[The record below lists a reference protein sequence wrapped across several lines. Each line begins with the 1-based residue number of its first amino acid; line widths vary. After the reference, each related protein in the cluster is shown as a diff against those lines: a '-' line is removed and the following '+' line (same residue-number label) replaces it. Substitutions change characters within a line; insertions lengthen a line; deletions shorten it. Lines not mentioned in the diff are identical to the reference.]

1 MESNFLNPQDILGQ
15 VSIEIGSK
23 VADFGCGAGFFSLAF
38 AEAVGPEGT
47 VYALDVLK
55 SALESVQSRARIKGY
70 TNLVAK
76 RVNLEKVGG
85 SGLEPDSMDWVV
97 VKDMLF
103 QNKGKDIILQEA
115 HRVIKSG
122 GRAMVIEWNE
132 KAGGLGPEA
141 ALRVNEAD
149 LERILAAAGFIIDKK
164 INAGNFHYG
173 FVVSK

>member
-15 VSIEIGSK
+15 VSIEVGSK

-55 SALESVQSRARIKGY
+55 SALESVQSRARIKGH

-85 SGLEPDSMDWVV
+85 SGLEPDSLDWVV

-115 HRVIKSG
+115 YRVLKPG

-141 ALRVNEAD
+141 ALRVNGAE
-149 LERILAAAGFIIDKK
+149 LEKTLAAAGFIIDKK
-164 INAGNFHYG
+164 ISAGNFHYG

>member
-1 MESNFLNPQDILGQ
+1 MESNFLNPQDIIGQ
-15 VSIEIGSK
+15 VSIEVGSK

-38 AEAVGPEGT
+38 ADAVGPEGT

-55 SALESVQSRARIKGY
+55 SALESVQSRARIKGH

-85 SGLEPDSMDWVV
+85 SGLEPDSLDWVV

-103 QNKGKDIILQEA
+103 QNKGKDIILKEA
-115 HRVIKSG
+115 HRVLKPG

-132 KAGGLGPEA
+132 KAAGLGPEA
-141 ALRVNEAD
+141 ALRVNEVD
-149 LERILAAAGFIIDKK
+149 LEKTLAGAGFIIDKK